1 VRRRGQ
7 KINKLYG
14 DKGKNKKERLKKN
27 KVENRIYFKE
37 NGTR

>member
-14 DKGKNKKERLKKN
+14 DKGKNKKEKLKK
-27 KVENRIYFKE
+27 EQGRKE
-37 NGTR
+37 DIL